1 MFFFSFFFVSLPFGP
16 YNVRMD
22 VTTIFHC
29 KTISLW
35 QASMTGDEGKEVTS
49 SLQYCAV
56 NKSPSGKANMTGN
69 EGK

>member
-1 MFFFSFFFVSLPFGP
+1 MFFFSFLLVSLPFGA

-35 QASMTGDEGKEVTS
+35 AEQHDK
-49 SLQYCAV
+49 
-56 NKSPSGKANMTGN
+56 
-69 EGK
+69 